1 MASASA
7 PEVVVV
13 FDFDRTIIDW
23 DSDDWVI
30 TKLGAADAFQRL
42 RPTMRWNP
50 LMDRMMAE
58 LHARGKT
65 PEDIRDC
72 LRSAP
77 LDTHVV
83 SAVKTAAAL
92 GCDLKVVS
100 DANTFFIETV
110 LAHHGVLGCFS
121 EIVTNP
127 ASVDADGR
135 LRISPFHDPASAP
148 HGCSLCPDNMCK
160 GKILGRIQ
168 ATGSDKKR
176 RFIYIGDGKGD
187 YCPSLKLGEGDHVM
201 ARENYPL
208 WHLICDNKQ
217 LLKAEVHPWNSGEG
231 LEKTLL
237 KLAGGGEVTS
247 PPAQASQFDYSKC
260 EMSNPASCPP
270 SCAALITDQLLVR
283 KY

>member
-160 GKILGRIQ
+160 STVMSRCGNSPVIQHKPKMCSYHVQCRARYWGGSRQQAVTRSGAGASSTSVTGREITARPSSWGKGTTSWQGRTTPCGISS
-168 ATGSDKKR
+168 ATTSSFSRLRFIRGTAARNWKR
-176 RFIYIGDGKGD
+176 R
-187 YCPSLKLGEGDHVM
+187 CLS
-201 ARENYPL
+201 
-208 WHLICDNKQ
+208 W
-217 LLKAEVHPWNSGEG
+217 
-231 LEKTLL
+231 
-237 KLAGGGEVTS
+237 
-247 PPAQASQFDYSKC
+247 PAK
-260 EMSNPASCPP
+260 
-270 SCAALITDQLLVR
+270 
-283 KY
+283 

>member
-7 PEVVVV
+7 SVTAVVVV

-110 LAHHGVLGCFS
+110 LAHHGVLDCFS

-160 GKILGRIQ
+160 CRARYWGGSRQQAVTRSGAGASSTSVTGREITARPSSWGKGTTSWQGRTTPCGISS
-168 ATGSDKKR
+168 ATTSSFSRLRFIRGTAARNWKR
-176 RFIYIGDGKGD
+176 R
-187 YCPSLKLGEGDHVM
+187 CLS
-201 ARENYPL
+201 
-208 WHLICDNKQ
+208 W
-217 LLKAEVHPWNSGEG
+217 
-231 LEKTLL
+231 
-237 KLAGGGEVTS
+237 
-247 PPAQASQFDYSKC
+247 PAK
-260 EMSNPASCPP
+260 
-270 SCAALITDQLLVR
+270 
-283 KY
+283 